1 MAHQRDLIGYGGAPP
16 IPVWPGG
23 ARIAVSFV
31 LNYEEGGE
39 NTVLNG
45 DKGAETFLS
54 DIVNAQPVLGQRH
67 QSMESLYEYG
77 ARAGFWR
84 IKRVFDERALPVTIF
99 GVARALEQ
107 NPAVV
112 EAILKSGWEIASHG
126 YRWIDYQYVPE
137 AIEREHMVRA
147 IEILT
152 RLTGARPFGW
162 YTGRTSPNTARLVAE
177 EGGFLYDSDSYADD
191 LPYYDLSSGRPQLI
205 LPYALDTN
213 DMRFVAVQGFNT
225 GEDFYKYLKDAFD
238 TLYAE
243 GETSPQ
249 MLSIGLHCRIIGRPA
264 RLGALVKFLDYIAG
278 FEKVWITRRI
288 DIARSWLEQFPG

>member
-1 MAHQRDLIGYGGAPP
+1 MAHQRDLFGYGGAPP
-16 IPVWPGG
+16 VPAWPGG

-31 LNYEEGGE
+31 LNYEEGAE

-54 DIVNAQPVLGQRH
+54 EIVNAQPVPGQRH

-84 IKRVFDERALPVTIF
+84 IKRVFDERGLPVTIF

-137 AIEREHMVRA
+137 AIEREHMARA

-152 RLTGARPFGW
+152 RLTGARPLGW
-162 YTGRTSPNTARLVAE
+162 YTGRTSPNTAE

-191 LPYYDLSSGRPQLI
+191 LPYYDLSHGRPQLI

-225 GEDFYKYLKDAFD
+225 GADFYNYLKDAFD

-243 GETSPQ
+243 GESAPK

-288 DIARSWLEQFPG
+288 DIARAWLERFPA